1 MIKCTL
7 VHHDLKAMQPNAL
20 SKIRVFTMVQQPVHS
35 LLDEKPLFVIYYKQ
49 AILHK
54 QGCICEYCEIIVFN
68 ADIK

>member
-1 MIKCTL
+1 
-7 VHHDLKAMQPNAL
+7 
-20 SKIRVFTMVQQPVHS
+20 MVQQPVHS
-35 LLDEKPLFVIYYKQ
+35 LLDEKPLFVFYYKQ